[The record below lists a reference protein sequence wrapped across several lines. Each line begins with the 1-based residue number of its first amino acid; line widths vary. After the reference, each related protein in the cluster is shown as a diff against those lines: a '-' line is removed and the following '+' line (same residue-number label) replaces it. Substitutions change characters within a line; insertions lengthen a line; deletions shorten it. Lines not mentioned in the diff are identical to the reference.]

1 MFNADDVEMKLSS
14 SNILHPGQA
23 VDVFVKGNNAGYFGR
38 LHPKLCAQYD
48 LSDNIYLFE
57 FNIKNIIKQEKT
69 RYQPIS
75 KYPSVKRDI
84 SIVIDEKILFDDVLK
99 CARNEC
105 TDLLTNLELFDVYQG
120 EGIEK
125 GKKSLALGLTFQA
138 TSSTLKDLEVE
149 AIMKKVMAGL
159 NNNFGAKLRE

>member
-1 MFNADDVEMKLSS
+1 M
-14 SNILHPGQA
+14 
-23 VDVFVKGNNAGYFGR
+23 
-38 LHPKLCAQYD
+38 
-48 LSDNIYLFE
+48 
-57 FNIKNIIKQEKT
+57 
-69 RYQPIS
+69 
-75 KYPSVKRDI
+75 
-84 SIVIDEKILFDDVLK
+84 IDEKILFDDVLK